1 MGFRFQKRIRIFK
14 GLTLNVSKSGTSWTV
29 GGPGA
34 SVNVRGDKV
43 TGTVGAPGTG
53 LSYRQTLVDGSEAA
67 SSGPYRGKPWRGV
80 LWIAL
85 AALAIYLIVM

>member
-1 MGFRFQKRIRIFK
+1 
-14 GLTLNVSKSGTSWTV
+14 
-29 GGPGA
+29 
-34 SVNVRGDKV
+34 
-43 TGTVGAPGTG
+43 
-53 LSYRQTLVDGSEAA
+53 VDGSEAA

>member
-14 GLTLNVSKSGTSWTV
+14 GLTLNLSKSGTSWTV

-43 TGTVGAPGTG
+43 TGTVGAPTTG
-53 LSYRQTLVDGSEAA
+53 LSYRHTLMDGSPPKPSE
-67 SSGPYRGKPWRGV
+67 PYRGKPWRGV

-85 AALAIYLIVM
+85 AALVLYLILN